1 MKDITLIWKDK
12 IRPAIRDIRLDKLQ
26 SGRLAFL
33 LGGWL
38 VSFYLFFIAVQSDT
52 NWKTVWLLFNG
63 YFWFRSNRYILE
75 RLRLRTEYLLALILL
90 IYIPAY
96 IYLNYRLQHAVTM
109 SLDPVSDIFQA
120 MLIFLLG
127 LLLIINH
134 PMNRDI
140 VQGHATGSFQ
150 FRQRTLLLFFFLGLL
165 AHLLLRPDEVFYLY
179 LLELI
184 ILLTLLNKT
193 TWLESLSHRQLWIW
207 FFIFLFI
214 FSLIEDPAGFERVNA
229 INYDQITTWYVIPF
243 YVHLIIKLYFL
254 ALLIK
259 IPVVLIYNHASIAR
273 KLRIASLFQSSF
285 PQFVQF
291 VFLIIIF
298 FFFVAGWQAENIKKS
313 ILNVV
318 ESSIAGDPDHAAP
331 YFHTSSVNPGEQVV
345 VPGYLPFEQSSTF
358 REYGIFR
365 LTRQNSGGNYELG
378 ARDYFLFTSRGQ
390 DQYYFPLNESFARAM
405 SEDLSV
411 IAGTGLIMYPF
422 RPKDWQNFI
431 YNLDLIQEHS
441 SIKIYPFSF
450 LSQNKSWAISVPLT
464 KAGADTLQKV
474 VVIFGNDQW
483 IAGRVYL
490 PVLNAS
496 SSEDPLFAF
505 DIYIRPT
512 FAFADSALF
521 RIFLALVI
529 LYLLLNIFV
538 IGRLGKFGTDIHTLI
553 VQKFDILKR
562 GIRQIASGNLDYK
575 FKISGEDEFV
585 ELAGHFNEMGEKLK
599 KTIAEARD
607 RDRLDHELKIARQVQ
622 QSLLP
627 TDLPSVPGYQIAA
640 SLTTANEIGGDFYDI
655 LPLDKN
661 RYLFT
666 IGDVSGKGSSAAFYM
681 AQFISLLRF
690 SPQFTDDPA
699 EIAKR
704 LNDYFAN
711 QIIDRQIFITAIIGI
726 LDYKHNFV
734 KFIRAG
740 HTPPILVPVD
750 TSDEIREIESE
761 GLGIGLTR
769 TVSTFKKSLEEKTI
783 RLESG
788 DLFVFYTDGIVEA
801 AREDAK
807 DGKAMQTF
815 GEDTFKSILESLKG
829 KPASDVLKRVQRE
842 LTSFYHGTAPVDDY
856 TLFVIR
862 RSPGD

>member
-1 MKDITLIWKDK
+1 MRDIAEIWKEK
-12 IRPAIRDIRLDKLQ
+12 IRPAIRDIRLNQLQ
-26 SGRLAFL
+26 PGRLVFF

-38 VSFYLFFIAVQSDT
+38 ISFYLFYIAVQTDT
-52 NWKTVWLLFNG
+52 NWKSVWLLFNG
-63 YFWFRSNRYILE
+63 YFWFRSNRYILK

-90 IYIPAY
+90 VYIPAY
-96 IYLNYRLQHAVTM
+96 IYLNYRLQHAEKM
-109 SLDPVSDIFQA
+109 GLDPVSDIFQA
-120 MLIFLLG
+120 ILIFLLG

-134 PMNRDI
+134 PMNRD
-140 VQGHATGSFQ
+140 VMQSHSSDGFQ

-165 AHLLLRPDEVFYLY
+165 AGILLSPDEVFYLY

-193 TWLESLSHRQLWIW
+193 TWIESLSHRQLWIW
-207 FFIFLFI
+207 FFLFLFI
-214 FSLIEDPAGFERVNA
+214 FNLFGDPAGFKRLND
-229 INYDQITTWYVIPF
+229 INYSQITTWYVIPY

-254 ALLIK
+254 ALLIR
-259 IPVVLIYNHASIAR
+259 IPVVLVYNHASIAR
-273 KLRIASLFQSSF
+273 KLRISSLFQSSF
-285 PQFVQF
+285 PQIIQF

-318 ESSIAGDPDHAAP
+318 EASIAGNPDHTAP
-331 YFHTSSVNPGEQVV
+331 YFQISGVRAGEKVV
-345 VPGYLPFEQSSTF
+345 VPGYLPFEQNPDF
-358 REYGIFR
+358 QEYGIIR
-365 LTRQNSGGNYELG
+365 LTRENSGRNYELG
-378 ARDYFLFTSRGQ
+378 TRDYFLFTTRGPEQ
-390 DQYYFPLNESFARAM
+390 FYFPLNKSFARAI

-422 RPKDWQNFI
+422 RPKEWQNFI
-431 YNLDLIQEHS
+431 YNLNLIQELS
-441 SIKIYPFSF
+441 SIKIYPFGF
-450 LSQNKSWAISVPLT
+450 LSQNESWAMSVPLT
-464 KAGADTLQKV
+464 KTATDTTQNV
-474 VVIFGNDQW
+474 VVIFGNDRW
-483 IAGRVYL
+483 VAGRVYL
-490 PVLNAS
+490 KVVNAVS
-496 SSEDPLFAF
+496 GEDPLFAF

-512 FAFADSALF
+512 FAFAKSALF
-521 RIFLALVI
+521 RIFIALVI

-553 VQKFDILKR
+553 VQRFDMLKR

-627 TDLPSVPGYQIAA
+627 TDLPVVPGYQIAA

-711 QIIDRQIFITAIIGI
+711 QIMDRQIFITAIIGI

-750 TSDEIREIESE
+750 RAEEIREIESD

-769 TVSTFKKSLEEKTI
+769 TVSTFKKSLQKKTV
-783 RLESG
+783 RLASG
-788 DLFVFYTDGIVEA
+788 ELVVFYTDGIVEA
-801 AREDAK
+801 ARANDK
-807 DGKAMQTF
+807 GGKAMQIF
-815 GEDTFKSILESLKG
+815 GEDTFRSILRSLKE
-829 KPASDVLKRVQRE
+829 KSANDVLKSVQRE
-842 LTSFYHGTAPVDDY
+842 LTSFYHGAAPVDDY

-862 RSPGD
+862 RNPED